1 MNTYSKLMLDEIQ
14 ATANILAKY
23 INDTNFKFDDRI
35 NVNSNLERAIECL
48 DTVGDIVKCNV
59 DSKFNN

>member
-14 ATANILAKY
+14 ATVNILAKY
-23 INDTNFKFDDRI
+23 INDTNFRLDEKI

-48 DTVGDIVKCNV
+48 DTVDDIVKSNV
-59 DSKFNN
+59 DSKFNK

>member
-23 INDTNFKFDDRI
+23 INDTNFRFDERI
-35 NVNSNLERAIECL
+35 NVNSNLERAIDCL
-48 DTVGDIVKCNV
+48 DIVGDIVKSNI
-59 DSKFNN
+59 DSKFNK